1 MAVALVDKQYLIA
14 HFPEFSDT
22 TKYSEERIGMLNE
35 TASRYASESA
45 FGSDT
50 RYARMLIIAHLMKLG
65 DLQGSG
71 AVVSEKV
78 GDLARSYAS
87 PSQDNFAQTSYGQ
100 AFDELARRKARGST
114 FIA

>member
-1 MAVALVDKQYLIA
+1 MTVALVTKEYLVA
-14 HFPEFSDT
+14 HFPEFNSADET
-22 TKYSEERIGMLNE
+22 RIGTLND
-35 TASRYASESA
+35 TAARHASESV
-45 FGSDT
+45 FGDDT

-87 PSQDNFAQTSYGQ
+87 PSQKDFAQTSYGQ
-100 AFDELARRKARGST
+100 QFDELARRKARGST